1 MKRILERL
9 EALSRDMP
17 DDATLEDWRHRIDGL
32 DQVIL
37 ALLNERSE
45 AANRIGSIKKASG
58 LPIYVPR
65 REEQVLKQV
74 MEGNPGPLPDTAVRR
89 LFERIIDETRSLER
103 HNYQQEDDDPA

>member
-1 MKRILERL
+1 MKQVLDKL
-9 EALSRDMP
+9 EALCREMP
-17 DDATLEDWRHRIDGL
+17 ESATLEDWRRRIDGL

-45 AANRIGSIKKASG
+45 AANHIGSIKKASG

-74 MEGNPGPLPDTAVRR
+74 MEGNTGPLPDTAVRR

-103 HNYQQEDDDPA
+103 HNYQQDDDDPV